1 VAASIR
7 KKLAITS
14 PTSGG
19 RSVGIV
25 RSRTQ
30 TMEFSFLVSFFLLL
44 FEAYL
49 FRTSSIVREFFAGL
63 YDQLFHIKIITFA
76 QIIK

>member
-1 VAASIR
+1 VAPSIL

-14 PTSGG
+14 LTRGG

-30 TMEFSFLVSFFLLL
+30 TMEFSLV
-44 FEAYL
+44 
-49 FRTSSIVREFFAGL
+49 
-63 YDQLFHIKIITFA
+63 
-76 QIIK
+76 

>member
-1 VAASIR
+1 VAPFIR

-25 RSRTQ
+25 RSRAQ
-30 TMEFSFLVSFFLLL
+30 TMEFVVLFVDYSADSASITTMLGTDSFSAELQ
-44 FEAYL
+44 Y
-49 FRTSSIVREFFAGL
+49 
-63 YDQLFHIKIITFA
+63 
-76 QIIK
+76 